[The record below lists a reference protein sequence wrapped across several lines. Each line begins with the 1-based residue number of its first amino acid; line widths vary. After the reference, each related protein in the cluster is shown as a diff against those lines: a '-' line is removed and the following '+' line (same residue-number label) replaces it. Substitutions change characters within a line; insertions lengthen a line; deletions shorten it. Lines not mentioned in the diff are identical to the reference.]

1 VGHDGL
7 RDLQRAASDL
17 AARLPEPL
25 APLARLAFNYRWS
38 WAPKGRALF
47 EGLDPIRFE
56 RCRGNPV
63 RLLQQL
69 PASAVQR
76 AASDDE
82 VLRAA
87 AELEALVAAELEAP
101 ALVRG
106 AVGPDSPVAFLCAEF
121 GIHASLPV
129 YSGGLGVL
137 AGDILKE
144 ASDRRVPLVG
154 VGFLYAKGS
163 FHQRLDPSGW
173 QHDFWID
180 TEPDRLPAA
189 VVTGEDDRPLILE
202 VPIRDDSV
210 RVQVWRV
217 QVGRVPLFLL
227 DANVPGNDVAE
238 RWITA
243 RLYVGDRRVRLEQY
257 ALLGV
262 GGMLA
267 LRALGIEPSV
277 VHLNEGHAAFA
288 PIELARRD
296 LAEGGALGAAVA
308 NARTRTVFTTHTPV
322 PAGNEAYAVEDVLEV
337 LGRVDDGLAEAVVT
351 AGATGDEGRVGMTSL
366 GLRLS
371 RTATA
376 VSELHGRV
384 AREMWAP
391 LYRSTKPEDVPIGH
405 VTNGVHVPTWMSGP
419 MRQLLDRHLGED
431 WPARAEN
438 RSTWEPVDDIPG
450 EELWAVRNRLRAD
463 LVDYVREADAA
474 ARLNRYEDGE
484 AVQAAFEVF
493 DPGRLTLGFAR
504 RVAIYKRLSLLF
516 RDADRLAA
524 LLDEPDTVQ
533 FVLAGKAHPRDDEA
547 KASLAGL
554 FRQPWPTP
562 VAARLAFLED
572 YDLAMALRLVAGCD
586 VWVNLP
592 RPPMEASGTSGMKSA
607 LNGGLNLS
615 VLDGWWAEGY
625 DGTNGFA
632 VGDGPNGDSPEERDA
647 RDAEAFYD
655 VLEQEV
661 LPRFHERDAKGVPV
675 AWIAMV
681 RSSLKTG
688 GTRFAATRMVRDY
701 LEGVWAP

>member
-1 VGHDGL
+1 MGHDGL
-7 RDLQRAASDL
+7 RDLERAASDL
-17 AARLPEPL
+17 AARLPGPL

-38 WAPKGRALF
+38 WAPNGRMLF
-47 EGLDPIRFE
+47 ESLDGERFE

-69 PASAVQR
+69 PASIVER
-76 AASDDE
+76 AASDGR
-82 VLRAA
+82 VLDTA
-87 AELEALVAAELEAP
+87 AELEALVEAEREAP
-101 ALVRG
+101 ALSRG
-106 AVGPDSPVAFLCAEF
+106 PIGPDGPIAFLCAEF

-137 AGDILKE
+137 AGDVLKE

-154 VGFLYAKGS
+154 VGILYSKGN

-189 VVTGEDDRPLILE
+189 VITDDDGQPLILE
-202 VPIRDDSV
+202 VPLHEDVV
-210 RVQVWRV
+210 RVKVWRV

-257 ALLGV
+257 AMLGV
-262 GGMLA
+262 GGMMA
-267 LRALGIEPSV
+267 LGALGIDPAV

-288 PIELARRD
+288 PIELARQA
-296 LAEGGALGAAVA
+296 LAGGRTLEAAVA
-308 NARTRTVFTTHTPV
+308 DAKVRTVFTTHTPV
-322 PAGNEAYAVEDVLEV
+322 PAGNEAYAAEDVLEV

-351 AGATGDEGRVGMTSL
+351 AGATEEEGRVGMTSL

-376 VSELHGRV
+376 VSELHGHV

-391 LYRSTKPEDVPIGH
+391 LYRSVPAEEVPIGH
-405 VTNGVHVPTWMSGP
+405 VTNGVHVPTWMSAP
-419 MRQLLDRHLGED
+419 MRDLLDRHLGED
-431 WPARAEN
+431 WPARAEDP
-438 RSTWEPVDDIPG
+438 RTWEPVDDIPTQ
-450 EELWAVRNRLRAD
+450 ELWETRNRLRAT

-493 DPGRLTLGFAR
+493 DPERLTLGFAR
-504 RVAIYKRLSLLF
+504 RVATYKRLSLLF
-516 RDADRLAA
+516 RDPDRLAA
-524 LLDEPDTVQ
+524 LLDKPDTVQ

-554 FRQPWPTP
+554 FRQPWPAQVT
-562 VAARLAFLED
+562 ARMAFLED
-572 YDLAMALRLVAGCD
+572 YDLAIASRLVGGCD

-615 VLDGWWAEGY
+615 VLDGWWAEAF
-625 DGTNGFA
+625 DGSNGWR
-632 VGDGPNGDSPEERDA
+632 VGDGPSGDEPEERDA
-647 RDAEAFYD
+647 RDAEAFFD

-661 LPRFHERDAKGVPV
+661 LPRFHERDANGIPV
-675 AWIAMV
+675 AWVSMV
-681 RSSLKTG
+681 RSSLKTAG
-688 GTRFAATRMVRDY
+688 ARFGAARMVRDY